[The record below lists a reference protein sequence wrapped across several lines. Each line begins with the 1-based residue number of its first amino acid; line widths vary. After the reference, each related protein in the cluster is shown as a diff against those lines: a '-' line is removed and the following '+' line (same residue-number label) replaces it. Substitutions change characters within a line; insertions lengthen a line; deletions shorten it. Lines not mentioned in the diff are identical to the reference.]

1 MPYEVARAYDENKN
15 LVPLYVLYDG
25 EVPEVSPGFDFSLA
39 SINSTTFNLFVT
51 NTSTNPVGGTVT
63 ISSSVD
69 GADSGETGTF
79 TLYNNSDFTISV
91 ALSAL
96 MSNGDKTSFYDITV
110 TGTNPIITPSH
121 QSSVY
126 NVEFPELRIA
136 AYMYS
141 VTLNIQRIRS

>member
-1 MPYEVARAYDENKN
+1 MPYEVARAYDEDKN

-25 EVPEVSPGFDFSLA
+25 EVPEVSPGFDFSLT
-39 SINSTTFNLFVT
+39 SINSKTFNLFVT

-96 MSNGDKTSFYDITV
+96 MSNGDKTVFYDITI

-126 NVEFPELRIA
+126 NVKFPDLRTS